1 MALPFTYS
9 QVVWNAKAVTETV
22 VLDGLFSLCNQVVF
36 EITTTGFSGTI
47 DFKGR
52 LNTVSAYSNIP
63 YFRQDQGT
71 AQTPATAQ
79 LSLTTDTAVYRYV
92 ALGYWADLEVVM
104 TRSAGTI
111 TLAVVGIDVVD
122 KTPLVTTLGTGAA
135 AIGKLA
141 ANSGVD
147 IGDVDVTSISAGAN
161 IIGKVGID
169 QTTVGTT
176 NAVVRTTNAL
186 SNSGVKSADAAIKA
200 SAGLVYWMTVS
211 DTAAL
216 AIEINNSTAG
226 AGTDVWAL
234 DLPAGGYGHFIF
246 DPPIVCGTGIYLD
259 VSTATC
265 KVTIG
270 YV

>member
-1 MALPFTYS
+1 MANTVIDTTYIGQDG
-9 QVVWNAKAVTETV
+9 QVIHPIIANTAK
-22 VLDGLFSLCNQVVF
+22 DG
-36 EITTTGFSGTI
+36 SGTPYVPLVDADGKLI
-47 DFKGR
+47 
-52 LNTVSAYSNIP
+52 VSP
-63 YFRQDQGT
+63 
-71 AQTPATAQ
+71 
-79 LSLTTDTAVYRYV
+79 V
-92 ALGYWADLEVVM
+92 AL
-104 TRSAGTI
+104 SAGTA
-111 TLAVVGIDVVD
+111 L
-122 KTPLVTTLGTGAA
+122 
-135 AIGKLA
+135 
-141 ANSGVD
+141 
-147 IGDVDVTSISAGAN
+147 
-161 IIGKVGID
+161 IGKVGID

-176 NAVVRTTNAL
+176 NAVVRTTNGL
-186 SNSGVKSADAAIKA
+186 SNSGVKSADAAIKT
-200 SAGLVYWMTVS
+200 SAGLVYWLTVS